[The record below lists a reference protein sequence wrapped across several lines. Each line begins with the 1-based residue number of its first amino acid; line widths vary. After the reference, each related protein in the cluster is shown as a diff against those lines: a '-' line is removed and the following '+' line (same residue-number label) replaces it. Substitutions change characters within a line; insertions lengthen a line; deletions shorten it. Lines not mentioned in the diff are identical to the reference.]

1 MKFQLLFSLFFVF
14 LVNSINSQTYK
25 LEYAQKLSGQFNF
38 VEAYPVW
45 EDLSNVFLKKQ
56 KGDWEYLRQAA
67 KAAEKSEQYEKAL
80 YWIKILVDK
89 NKALAKDYPSYFS
102 LRNRE
107 DRRDLHYSLHERYY
121 GVLLPSLIYL
131 AFLLFSVFIL
141 PIANRKSHRWQRS

>member
-1 MKFQLLFSLFFVF
+1 MFDLLLKQL
-14 LVNSINSQTYK
+14 
-25 LEYAQKLSGQFNF
+25 NF

-89 NKALAKDYPSYFS
+89 NKALAKDYPLYFS
-102 LRNRE
+102 LLCINKKHSA
-107 DRRDLHYSLHERYY
+107 LQAAVQVALERFPNDNAIQ
-121 GVLLPSLIYL
+121 LLSNNISKINAYVVPT
-131 AFLLFSVFIL
+131 
-141 PIANRKSHRWQRS
+141 

>member
-1 MKFQLLFSLFFVF
+1 MKFQLLFSLFFAF

-25 LEYAQKLSGQFNF
+25 LEYAQKLSSQFNF

-102 LRNRE
+102 LLCINKKHNLLEPAVQIALEKISYRQF
-107 DRRDLHYSLHERYY
+107 YFIMVKKY
-121 GVLLPSLIYL
+121 GGNY
-131 AFLLFSVFIL
+131 
-141 PIANRKSHRWQRS
+141 